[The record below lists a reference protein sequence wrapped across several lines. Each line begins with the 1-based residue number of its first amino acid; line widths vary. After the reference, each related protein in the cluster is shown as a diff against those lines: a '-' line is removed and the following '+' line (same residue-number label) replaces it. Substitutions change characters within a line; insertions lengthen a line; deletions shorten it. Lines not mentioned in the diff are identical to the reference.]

1 MSCIQIPSLC
11 LVFLK
16 LASFRETEVL
26 VLTDN
31 DVVKDPDRNRLAGG
45 LDLLSDLV
53 VLAAGL
59 DFSGRMVVDQD
70 EA

>member
-1 MSCIQIPSLC
+1 MEFPPF
-11 LVFLK
+11 VFLYLE
-16 LASFRETEVL
+16 LASFGETEVL
-26 VLTDN
+26 VFSDN

-45 LDLLSDLV
+45 LDLLRDLEI
-53 VLAAGL
+53 LAAGF